1 MDFFIWLLLYFIIF
15 IFQSTFVKCISYLVD
30 NMSRIIDVVL
40 SFLLIYLVIYMLGSP
55 GYHSNAVSQ
64 LPYGNTLRPSV
75 PGSGG
80 GGPSGG
86 AGGNHVIMNVGK
98 VRQCTTKFLKEF
110 SNIFSFCMY
119 E

>member
-1 MDFFIWLLLYFIIF
+1 
-15 IFQSTFVKCISYLVD
+15 
-30 NMSRIIDVVL
+30 
-40 SFLLIYLVIYMLGSP
+40 MLGSP

-86 AGGNHVIMNVGK
+86 AGGNHVIINVGK
-98 VRQCTTKFLKEF
+98 VRQYTTKFLKEF
-110 SNIFSFCMY
+110 SNFFSFCMY